1 MSEVKKTIE
10 QIVEEIKSGMIT
22 PDAVKQIA
30 KEIGEA
36 QVEELKSQL
45 NEANEAVKAQGLKIA
60 AMESKSDAKKETSIK
75 SIYAENLDAIKGA
88 VSSKREFTLELKADV
103 LRSSVTNSTQSM
115 RLPDIGDI
123 ARNRVMIASL
133 FRAGSVSPNSNGVI
147 RYVDLSAET
156 LAALATS
163 EGSTLPESSYTWADY
178 TAKVEKIGT
187 TIPVSEE
194 AIADV
199 DFMES
204 EIRRLLEI
212 DVMQEENSELW
223 SGSGTTPHLKGVYT
237 TAATFDSTDAA
248 YFQQVQDGSI
258 YDLLISMANKISKS
272 KSGKYMPNVVCMNST
287 TAMKM
292 KLKKDKDNNYIVPP
306 FTMNNGMTV
315 DGMTVIVDDV
325 ITDNTL
331 LVGDFRFG
339 TLYTM
344 GGVEITVGHGSSK
357 GKFEDDM
364 LLIKARKRMC
374 LLIRNADADAFL
386 KSTDVATDV
395 ANITAV

>member
-60 AMESKSDAKKETSIK
+60 ELESKSDGKKETSIK
-75 SIYAENLDAIKGA
+75 SIYAENLDAIKSA

-163 EGSTLPESSYTWADY
+163 EGSTFPESSYTWADY

-212 DVMQEENSELW
+212 DVS
-223 SGSGTTPHLKGVYT
+223 
-237 TAATFDSTDAA
+237 
-248 YFQQVQDGSI
+248 
-258 YDLLISMANKISKS
+258 
-272 KSGKYMPNVVCMNST
+272 
-287 TAMKM
+287 
-292 KLKKDKDNNYIVPP
+292 
-306 FTMNNGMTV
+306 
-315 DGMTVIVDDV
+315 
-325 ITDNTL
+325 
-331 LVGDFRFG
+331 
-339 TLYTM
+339 
-344 GGVEITVGHGSSK
+344 
-357 GKFEDDM
+357 
-364 LLIKARKRMC
+364 
-374 LLIRNADADAFL
+374 
-386 KSTDVATDV
+386 
-395 ANITAV
+395 